1 MAIKLPRPAIMI
13 TNDDGISSPG
23 LRAAVRAVQDLG
35 DLLIVAPATPQSSM
49 GRSFGC
55 GSGRGIITEV
65 PLEVDGRRFPA
76 YSVTGT
82 PALVVAHALTEL
94 MTSTPNLCVS
104 GVNYGENLGRDLQGS
119 GTVGAAF
126 EAEAYGIP
134 AIAVSL
140 AVAESIQRSGGFAKV
155 EWKAAEAVSK
165 HVAYKIL
172 SEGLP
177 DGVTLLNVNIPAVP
191 SSPLRSRITI
201 QSAQRYYHAVA
212 PGFRD
217 RSRSY
222 DLDWKIIDR
231 LDEVE
236 PNSDIWAV
244 MHDRVVSVTPM
255 TWNQAARCEWEP
267 EEHIE
272 SFFISDT

>member
-1 MAIKLPRPAIMI
+1 MKPPRPTIMV

-23 LRAAVRAVQDLG
+23 LLATVKALKELG
-35 DLLIVAPATPQSSM
+35 SLLIVAPATPQSSM
-49 GRSFGC
+49 GRSFGS
-55 GSGRGIITEV
+55 GRGRGIITEV
-65 PLEVDGRRFPA
+65 PLEVDGTHFPA
-76 YSVTGT
+76 YSVTGP

-94 MTSTPNLCVS
+94 VTSPPSLCVS
-104 GVNYGENLGRDLQGS
+104 GINYGENLGRDLQGS

-126 EAEAYGIP
+126 EAEAYGVP

-140 AVAESIQRSGGFAKV
+140 AVAESIQRSSDFAKI
-155 EWKAAEAVSK
+155 EWEAAEVVSR
-165 HVAYKIL
+165 HVTYKVL

-177 DGVTLLNVNIPAVP
+177 DGVTLLNVNIPAAP
-191 SSPLRSRITI
+191 SSPLRWRITR

-217 RSRSY
+217 RSQSY
-222 DLDWKIIDR
+222 DLNWKVLDR

-236 PNSDIWAV
+236 RDSDIWAV
-244 MHDRVVSVTPM
+244 VHDRIVSVTPM
-255 TWNQAARCEWEP
+255 TWNQAARCEWEA

-272 SFFISDT
+272 SFFFSDT